1 MIFIC
6 STQVQNDNI
15 SRQFCFSKFWF
26 FWVVRRVKGQKI
38 AQNDK
43 KLCPL
48 QFISQEQYLQQ
59 FCFIFFKILIFGV
72 FQSWSVNVK
81 RKFWV
86 VLHLLH
92 MCVIF
97 YLFFFFLQNDSPSET
112 MKNVFYFIKKAL
124 SVLKIFKFLYFRL
137 PLIFS
142 LSAIVL
148 EVDPRKILKFMMTS
162 TV

>member
-6 STQVQNDNI
+6 GTQVQNDNI

-59 FCFIFFKILIFGV
+59 FCLVFFKILIFGV

-97 YLFFFFLQNDSPSET
+97 YLFFIFHKMIALQKPWKMFFISSKKLFLFSRYSSFCIF
-112 MKNVFYFIKKAL
+112 VF
-124 SVLKIFKFLYFRL
+124 
-137 PLIFS
+137 P
-142 LSAIVL
+142 
-148 EVDPRKILKFMMTS
+148 
-162 TV
+162 